1 MNKNIG
7 KILKEA
13 RILSGVSV
21 KEISDILVNKG
32 YKASESTIYSW
43 ENENSQPTPG
53 AFLVMCGTYGIK
65 NVLDTFGYNGY
76 KKDGSIQLNM
86 KEIDIIEKY
95 RFTTKYSPEGITT
108 VDTVL
113 NREYSIAEQLKEQKE
128 RIEELESETSPQR
141 IIAYYQRLASAGSGD
156 YLFDDIPTD
165 FIRVKSTAIS
175 RQADFVIGVNGR
187 SMEDT
192 YHDGDRVFVKKLPE
206 IDRGD
211 IGVFTRGNDCFIKE
225 LGTDRLISHNQ
236 DKEAYPDIPAS
247 NDIRLV
253 GKVLGLVAD

>member
-1 MNKNIG
+1 MINDDTIKKTICRNITKYRKLAG
-7 KILKEA
+7 LNQKEFA
-13 RILSGVSV
+13 AKLGAAPSRVS
-21 KEISDILVNKG
+21 
-32 YKASESTIYSW
+32 SW
-43 ENENSQPTPG
+43 ETGANSTDIDTL
-53 AFLVMCGTYGIK
+53 FKICEILNVSINDMC
-65 NVLDTFGYNGY
+65 
-76 KKDGSIQLNM
+76 
-86 KEIDIIEKY
+86 EIYPDANIMLSYLEQELINKY
-95 RFTTKYSPEGITT
+95 RSLDPYGKET
-108 VDTVL
+108 VSYILD
-113 NREYSIAEQLKEQKE
+113 RECERVSSLQKQKE
-128 RIEELESETSPQR
+128 RIEELESENTPQR

-165 FIRVKSTAIS
+165 FIRVRSTAIS

-192 YHDGDRVFVKKLPE
+192 YHDGDRVFVKKLTE
-206 IDRGD
+206 IDIGD

-236 DKEAYPDIPAS
+236 DKETYPDIPAS

>member
-1 MNKNIG
+1 MELTFGERI
-7 KILKEA
+7 KEA
-13 RILSGVSV
+13 RKIQCLTQKQLANLIGAKHNS
-21 KEISDILVNKG
+21 ISD
-32 YKASESTIYSW
+32 W
-43 ENENSQPTPG
+43 ENNKNRPDPDTIELLCGVLKITPNYLLSSSEDD
-53 AFLVMCGTYGIK
+53 FSPKEKRIIK
-65 NVLDTFGYNGY
+65 
-76 KKDGSIQLNM
+76 
-86 KEIDIIEKY
+86 KY
-95 RFTTKYSPEGITT
+95 RFITEHSPEGAAT

-113 NREYSIAEQLKEQKE
+113 NREYSIVEQLKEQKE
-128 RIEELESETSPQR
+128 RIEELEAENTPQQR

-206 IDRGD
+206 IDIGD

-236 DKEAYPDIPAS
+236 DKDAYPDIPAS
-247 NDIRLV
+247 DDIRLV

>member
-1 MNKNIG
+1 MINDDTIKKTICRNITKYRKLAG
-7 KILKEA
+7 LNQKEFA
-13 RILSGVSV
+13 AKLGAAPSRVS
-21 KEISDILVNKG
+21 
-32 YKASESTIYSW
+32 SW
-43 ENENSQPTPG
+43 ETGANSTDIDTL
-53 AFLVMCGTYGIK
+53 FKICEILNVSINDMC
-65 NVLDTFGYNGY
+65 
-76 KKDGSIQLNM
+76 
-86 KEIDIIEKY
+86 EIYPDANIMLSYLEQELINKY
-95 RFTTKYSPEGITT
+95 RSLDPYGKETASYIL
-108 VDTVL
+108 D
-113 NREYSIAEQLKEQKE
+113 RECERVSSLQKQKE
-128 RIEELESETSPQR
+128 RIEELESENTPQR

-165 FIRVKSTAIS
+165 FIRVRSTAIS

-206 IDRGD
+206 IDIGD

-236 DKEAYPDIPAS
+236 DKETYPDIPAS

>member
-1 MNKNIG
+1 M
-7 KILKEA
+7 
-13 RILSGVSV
+13 LSYL
-21 KEISDILVNKG
+21 EQELIN
-32 YKASESTIYSW
+32 
-43 ENENSQPTPG
+43 
-53 AFLVMCGTYGIK
+53 
-65 NVLDTFGYNGY
+65 
-76 KKDGSIQLNM
+76 
-86 KEIDIIEKY
+86 KY
-95 RFTTKYSPEGITT
+95 RSLDPYGKETASYIL
-108 VDTVL
+108 D
-113 NREYSIAEQLKEQKE
+113 RECERVSSLQKQKE
-128 RIEELESETSPQR
+128 RIEELESENTPQR

-165 FIRVKSTAIS
+165 FIRVRSTAIS

-192 YHDGDRVFVKKLPE
+192 YHDGDRVFVKKLTE
-206 IDRGD
+206 IDIGD

-236 DKEAYPDIPAS
+236 DKETYPDIPAS

>member
-1 MNKNIG
+1 MINDDTIKKTICRNITKYRKLAG
-7 KILKEA
+7 LNQKEFA
-13 RILSGVSV
+13 AKLGAAPSRVS
-21 KEISDILVNKG
+21 
-32 YKASESTIYSW
+32 SW
-43 ENENSQPTPG
+43 ETGANSTDIDTL
-53 AFLVMCGTYGIK
+53 FKICEILNVSINDMC
-65 NVLDTFGYNGY
+65 
-76 KKDGSIQLNM
+76 
-86 KEIDIIEKY
+86 EIYPDANIMLSYLEQELINKY
-95 RFTTKYSPEGITT
+95 RSLDPYGKETASYIL
-108 VDTVL
+108 D
-113 NREYSIAEQLKEQKE
+113 RECERVSSLQKQKE
-128 RIEELESETSPQR
+128 RIEELESENTPQR

-165 FIRVKSTAIS
+165 FIRVRSTAIS

-206 IDRGD
+206 IDIGD

-236 DKEAYPDIPAS
+236 DKDAYPDIPAS

-253 GKVLGLVAD
+253 GKVLGIVDE

>member
-1 MNKNIG
+1 MNMINDDTIKKTICRNITKYRKLAG
-7 KILKEA
+7 LNQKEFA
-13 RILSGVSV
+13 AKLGAAPSRVS
-21 KEISDILVNKG
+21 
-32 YKASESTIYSW
+32 SW
-43 ENENSQPTPG
+43 ETGANSTDIDTL
-53 AFLVMCGTYGIK
+53 FKICEILNVSINDMC
-65 NVLDTFGYNGY
+65 
-76 KKDGSIQLNM
+76 
-86 KEIDIIEKY
+86 EIYPDANIMLSYLEQELINKY
-95 RFTTKYSPEGITT
+95 RSLDPYGKET
-108 VDTVL
+108 VSYILD
-113 NREYSIAEQLKEQKE
+113 RECERVSSLQKQKE
-128 RIEELESETSPQR
+128 RIEELESENTPQR

-165 FIRVKSTAIS
+165 FIRVRSTAIS

-206 IDRGD
+206 IDIGD

-236 DKEAYPDIPAS
+236 DKDAYPDIPAS

-253 GKVLGLVAD
+253 GKVLGIVDE

>member
-1 MNKNIG
+1 MIGEKLKKIREQTGLNKKEFASFIG
-7 KILKEA
+7 VKYTTYNNYETGDREPNSDFLIMISKKFDISTDYILGLQRE
-13 RILSGVSV
+13 
-21 KEISDILVNKG
+21 KEINHTYELKS
-32 YKASESTIYSW
+32 SEF
-43 ENENSQPTPG
+43 EH
-53 AFLVMCGTYGIK
+53 
-65 NVLDTFGYNGY
+65 
-76 KKDGSIQLNM
+76 
-86 KEIDIIEKY
+86 IEKY
-95 RFTTKYSPEGITT
+95 RSLDPYGKET
-108 VDTVL
+108 VSYILD
-113 NREYSIAEQLKEQKE
+113 RECERVSSLQKQKE
-128 RIEELESETSPQR
+128 RIEELESENTPQR

-165 FIRVKSTAIS
+165 FIRVRSTAIS

-206 IDRGD
+206 IDIGD

-236 DKEAYPDIPAS
+236 DKETYPDIPAS
-247 NDIRLV
+247 DDIRLV

>member
-1 MNKNIG
+1 MINDDTIKKTICRNITKYRKLAG
-7 KILKEA
+7 LNQKEFA
-13 RILSGVSV
+13 AKLGAAPSRVS
-21 KEISDILVNKG
+21 
-32 YKASESTIYSW
+32 SW
-43 ENENSQPTPG
+43 ETGANSTDIDTL
-53 AFLVMCGTYGIK
+53 FKICEILNVSINDMC
-65 NVLDTFGYNGY
+65 
-76 KKDGSIQLNM
+76 
-86 KEIDIIEKY
+86 EIYPDANIMLSYLEQELINKY
-95 RFTTKYSPEGITT
+95 RSLDPYGKET
-108 VDTVL
+108 VSYILD
-113 NREYSIAEQLKEQKE
+113 RECERVSSLQKQKE
-128 RIEELESETSPQR
+128 RIEELESENTPQR

-165 FIRVKSTAIS
+165 FIRVRSTAIS

-206 IDRGD
+206 IDIGD

-236 DKEAYPDIPAS
+236 DKDAYPDIPAS

-253 GKVLGLVAD
+253 GKVLGIVDE

>member
-1 MNKNIG
+1 MINDDTIKKTICRNITKYRKLAG
-7 KILKEA
+7 LNQKEFA
-13 RILSGVSV
+13 AKLCAAPSRVS
-21 KEISDILVNKG
+21 
-32 YKASESTIYSW
+32 SW
-43 ENENSQPTPG
+43 ETGANSTDIDTL
-53 AFLVMCGTYGIK
+53 FKICEILNVSINDMC
-65 NVLDTFGYNGY
+65 
-76 KKDGSIQLNM
+76 
-86 KEIDIIEKY
+86 EIYPDANIMLSYLEQEFINKY
-95 RFTTKYSPEGITT
+95 RSLDPYGKET
-108 VDTVL
+108 VSYILD
-113 NREYSIAEQLKEQKE
+113 RECERVSSLQKQKE
-128 RIEELESETSPQR
+128 RIEELEAENTPQR

-165 FIRVKSTAIS
+165 FVRVKSTAIS

-206 IDRGD
+206 IDIGD

-253 GKVLGLVAD
+253 GKVLGIVEY

>member
-1 MNKNIG
+1 MGIG
-7 KILKEA
+7 SKLSRLMDTQKTNANELARKIN
-13 RILSGVSV
+13 VSPQ
-21 KEISDILVNKG
+21 
-32 YKASESTIYSW
+32 TIYSIIKRDSRKADI
-43 ENENSQPTPG
+43 EVLLKIADAFGVTAEYFVNEKETNNLSIADQY
-53 AFLVMCGTYGIK
+53 TYAERIYIK
-65 NVLDTFGYNGY
+65 
-76 KKDGSIQLNM
+76 
-86 KEIDIIEKY
+86 KY
-95 RFTTKYSPEGITT
+95 RFITEHSPEGAAI

-113 NREYSIAEQLKEQKE
+113 NREHSIAEQLKEQKE
-128 RIEELESETSPQR
+128 RIEELESENTPQR

-165 FIRVKSTAIS
+165 FILVKSTAIS

-192 YHDGDRVFVKKLPE
+192 YHDGDRVFVKKLTE

-253 GKVLGLVAD
+253 GKVLGIVDD

>member
-1 MNKNIG
+1 MINDDTIKKTICRNITKYRKLAG
-7 KILKEA
+7 LNQKEFA
-13 RILSGVSV
+13 AKLGAAPSRVS
-21 KEISDILVNKG
+21 
-32 YKASESTIYSW
+32 SW
-43 ENENSQPTPG
+43 ETGANSTDIDTL
-53 AFLVMCGTYGIK
+53 FKICEILNVSINDMC
-65 NVLDTFGYNGY
+65 
-76 KKDGSIQLNM
+76 
-86 KEIDIIEKY
+86 EIYPDANIMLSYLEQELINKY
-95 RFTTKYSPEGITT
+95 RSLDPYGKETASYIL
-108 VDTVL
+108 D
-113 NREYSIAEQLKEQKE
+113 RECERVSSLQKQKE
-128 RIEELESETSPQR
+128 RIEELESENTPQR

-165 FIRVKSTAIS
+165 FIRVRSTAIS

-192 YHDGDRVFVKKLPE
+192 YHDGDRVFVKKLTE
-206 IDRGD
+206 IDIGD

-236 DKEAYPDIPAS
+236 DKETYPDIPAS